1 VVRAAW
7 IAVLLV
13 ALASIVVVPE
23 LRWRRWRWEVREHEV
38 DIRRGTLTITRTL
51 VPMLRV
57 QHVDTRRDLLEQ
69 LLGLATV
76 VFHTA
81 AGENRIPALPLDEA
95 GLVRE
100 RIAELARSAGL
111 QVGEG
116 DVLLTLR
123 RAGEPYRL
131 SPTALASSTLVATG
145 TMTNRIDR
153 LEGRG
158 LVRRVPNPG
167 DRRGLGVELTAS
179 GLALVEDM
187 VGRHVANEQEMLAP
201 LSARERDALVRA
213 TRKLLAHLDG
223 RHR

>member
-1 VVRAAW
+1 MEGALPEPQRRLAPAARWLWRLEGVLGGVIAGVAAALVDAVTDGWPGPAAW
-7 IAVLLV
+7 AAAVLAAATAVL
-13 ALASIVVVPE
+13 VVPE

-100 RIAELARSAGL
+100 RIAELAR
-111 QVGEG
+111 
-116 DVLLTLR
+116 
-123 RAGEPYRL
+123 
-131 SPTALASSTLVATG
+131 TADDL
-145 TMTNRIDR
+145 
-153 LEGRG
+153 
-158 LVRRVPNPG
+158 
-167 DRRGLGVELTAS
+167 
-179 GLALVEDM
+179 
-187 VGRHVANEQEMLAP
+187 
-201 LSARERDALVRA
+201 
-213 TRKLLAHLDG
+213 
-223 RHR
+223 